1 MRLFRLPAL
10 LILAALS
17 TAPAL
22 AQDATTDTGASS
34 TPTPESTEQKLFE
47 ALKRER
53 DPDKARGIASQII
66 SDWKDSGSATIN
78 LLMQWADRSIDQKK
92 NAAALDFLDQVT
104 VLQPDYAEAW
114 NRRATLHYAMGD
126 TRKSMADINE
136 VLKKDPRYFPAIA
149 GMATILTEAGEDELA
164 LEAWERFLDI
174 YPADRD
180 AQEAVEKL
188 SEKLAGSRT

>member
-1 MRLFRLPAL
+1 MRFFRLPAL

-17 TAPAL
+17 SAPAL
-22 AQDATTDTGASS
+22 AQDAGTETGASS
-34 TPTPESTEQKLFE
+34 TPTPESTEQTLFE

-53 DPDKARGIASQII
+53 DPDKARSIASQIM

-104 VLQPDYAEAW
+104 VLQPDYVEAW

-149 GMATILTEAGEDELA
+149 GMATILTEAGEDEPA
-164 LEAWERFLDI
+164 LRAWERFLDI